1 MKLDDLHVKLF
12 IDSSELDKV
21 IEKVDIL
28 REKLE
33 SIGIVSDK
41 IKNEIIDNL
50 NTTYKKDGIR

>member
-12 IDSSELDKV
+12 IDSSELDKA

-33 SIGIVSDK
+33 SIGIVTSVKNKSDK
-41 IKNEIIDNL
+41 TNL
-50 NTTYKKDGIR
+50 TYKKDGIR